1 METTSPESLMNRS
14 LQNYKAPCESEFR
27 RIANHDAWAWYIQNN
42 LAAAQCFDETLAYFY
57 FKYSTHRSQVTMPML
72 TISPFI
78 KYCFRMEAASQT
90 FHYFADCPGDI
101 NHKIV
106 ISYPQFVV
114 KALSFFVLLS
124 FFCLFLFFDFIQ
136 CIIYKPYKSKVH
148 LDKFSATGFFCNET
162 FTLPRLSV

>member
-1 METTSPESLMNRS
+1 
-14 LQNYKAPCESEFR
+14 
-27 RIANHDAWAWYIQNN
+27 
-42 LAAAQCFDETLAYFY
+42 
-57 FKYSTHRSQVTMPML
+57 MPML
-72 TISPFI
+72 TISTFI

-148 LDKFSATGFFCNET
+148 LDKSSATGFFCNET
-162 FTLPRLSV
+162 FTLPRLSVWFRLRFPIPPRHRLFLFCLTGFFSHTYQTWGVDCLLLHSRQRRL